1 MTTKKPALVKTESA
15 IDAQR
20 ALFRKYGQ
28 ERWNIIKLI
37 LDVAEHTTIDNSL
50 EDTIVY
56 LCHEVVK
63 KDKPFQVAQERLYK
77 LTPCTCDNDD

>member
-50 EDTIVY
+50 
-56 LCHEVVK
+56 
-63 KDKPFQVAQERLYK
+63 
-77 LTPCTCDNDD
+77 

>member
-1 MTTKKPALVKTESA
+1 MPTKTPPHVKTESA

-20 ALFRKYGQ
+20 PLFRKYGQ